1 MRISNFFNA
10 VIGVFLF
17 AGCSS
22 TYYYADFIN
31 PSEVYIPTK
40 IYAVGIMNR
49 GADATLVAPIYTD
62 GVAFDYIAGLP
73 KKMADKTLM
82 ELNDNISNLDRFKF
96 VNIKWDV
103 EPQTGRKFMA
113 DPFTNAEIDSLCN
126 LYKVDGII
134 SLEGVDLSI
143 RTNGDVHV
151 VSAVDQYGMNVRVP
165 EFSSN
170 QQVSYTVGWR
180 FYDGLELKPIDL
192 YQETYQMQFNRVAY
206 DPEEAS
212 KVNPDDMQ
220 IMDIAKRAAFDYQ
233 NRISPHFETGYR
245 LYYRGGTVAMGN
257 ISRDLEANGNW
268 KAAAEAW
275 TKLVNS
281 KDQNEAYYAN
291 YNMAVASEMLGHPRV
306 SKDWLE
312 KAIAVKNRKQAMRYM
327 ELIKK
332 QIVIY
337 DVVDH
342 QLGL

>member
-1 MRISNFFNA
+1 MRISTFFNA
-10 VIGVFLF
+10 IIGVFLF

-31 PSEVYIPTK
+31 PSEVYIPSK

-49 GADATLVAPIYTD
+49 GADATLSAPIYND
-62 GVAFDYIAGLP
+62 GIALDKIDGLP
-73 KKMADKTLM
+73 KNMADRTLI
-82 ELNDNISNLDRFKF
+82 ELNENISKLDRFRF
-96 VNIKWDV
+96 VNIKWNV
-103 EPQTGRKFMA
+103 EPPNGRKFMA
-113 DPFTNAEIDSLCN
+113 DPFTSAEIDSLCD

-143 RTNGDVHV
+143 RTDGDVNV
-151 VSAVDQYGMNVRVP
+151 VSAIDQYGMNVRVP

-180 FYDGLELKPIDL
+180 FYDGLQLKPIDL

-206 DPEEAS
+206 DPAEAS

-220 IMDIAKRAAFDYQ
+220 IMDIAKSAAFDYQ

-245 LYYRGGTVAMGN
+245 LYYRGNTVALGN
-257 ISRDLEANGNW
+257 ISRQLEADGDW
-268 KAAAEAW
+268 KAAAAKW
-275 TKLVNS
+275 TQLVDS
-281 KDQNEAYYAN
+281 KDEKESYFAN

-306 SKDWLE
+306 AKDWLE
-312 KAIAVKNRKQAMRYM
+312 KAMAIKNQKQAMRYM
-327 ELIKK
+327 EILKK